1 MSDTELS
8 FKHARGFAV
17 PGRVDART
25 VAVFGGGLC
34 AGFILAVI
42 LFVTNA
48 DHYRISTYDEVMI
61 SSALQK
67 AQEVLESQGKSDVL
81 LTHERS
87 AYGTKYDGQAL
98 AASMPV
104 ESKEAWL
111 AWMEKNR
118 TEDRDFLEQRWALA
132 DSFVKSHELWRP
144 EDLKAFL
151 LAPREKF
158 VRERNKGHEYSDTW
172 LPIGYGATI
181 TDPDVVAMM
190 TSALEI
196 KPGEKV
202 LEIGTGSGYQASILC
217 SLTNEVYS
225 IEIIKPLF
233 LETDQIF
240 NELISTYPAF
250 KNISRKLGDG
260 YYGWEKYAPF
270 DKIIVTCAID
280 HIPPPL
286 LKQLTPNGIMVL
298 PMGPPSR
305 QSIMQIVK
313 KTDASGKVTLTR
325 SDVYNGLGV
334 HFIPFT
340 DDSGRSYS
348 TSIPEETRN

>member
-1 MSDTELS
+1 MSDKELDAS
-8 FKHARGFAV
+8 AKKAIAI
-17 PGRVDART
+17 PAAIDARS

-34 AGFILAVI
+34 VGFILALV
-42 LFVTNA
+42 LSLMNS
-48 DHYRISTYDEVMI
+48 DRYRISTYDEVMV
-61 SSALQK
+61 SSAIQK
-67 AQEVLESQGKSDVL
+67 AQEVLDSQGDSDIL
-81 LTHERS
+81 LTHES
-87 AYGTKYDGQAL
+87 IVYADKYDGQAF
-98 AASMPV
+98 AASMPID
-104 ESKEAWL
+104 SKEVWL
-111 AWMEKNR
+111 SWMEKNR
-118 TEDRDFLEQRWALA
+118 SEDRAFLEQRWELA
-132 DSFVKSHELWRP
+132 QSFVRSHELWRP
-144 EDLKAFL
+144 EDVRAFL
-151 LAPREKF
+151 LAPRERF

-202 LEIGTGSGYQASILC
+202 LEIGTGSGYQSSILS

-233 LETDQIF
+233 LETDRIY
-240 NELISTYPAF
+240 NDIRTVYPAF
-250 KNISRKLGDG
+250 NNIRRKLGDG
-260 YYGWEKYAPF
+260 YFGWEKYGPF

-313 KTDASGKVTLTR
+313 KTDASGAVSLTR

-348 TSIPEETRN
+348 ASLPEDRAK

>member
-1 MSDTELS
+1 MSENETAAGNKKTFVLPATIE
-8 FKHARGFAV
+8 
-17 PGRVDART
+17 ART
-25 VAVFGGGLC
+25 VAIFGGGLC
-34 AGFILAVI
+34 VGFILALSLTI
-42 LFVTNA
+42 MNSE
-48 DHYRISTYDEVMI
+48 HYRISTYDEVMI

-67 AQEVLESQGKSDVL
+67 AQEVLDSQGKSDVL
-81 LTHERS
+81 LTHES
-87 AYGTKYDGQAL
+87 AAYAEKYDGQAL
-98 AASMPV
+98 AASMPID
-104 ESKEAWL
+104 SKEVWL

-118 TEDRDFLEQRWALA
+118 SEDRGFLEQRWALA
-132 DSFVKSHELWRP
+132 DSFVKSHELWRA
-144 EDLKAFL
+144 EDVRAFL

-233 LETDQIF
+233 LETDRIY
-240 NELISTYPAF
+240 NELIPTYPAF

-286 LKQLTPNGIMVL
+286 LKQLNPNGIMVL

-313 KTDASGKVTLTR
+313 KTDASGAVTLTR

-348 TSIPEETRN
+348 TSIPEEMSE